1 MDGQLEHVLQDDYL
15 GDLTGLDLD
24 DLRARR
30 AECQA
35 IETQLSYLR
44 RLVQGH
50 HDIATAELQRR
61 REGGDPSDLS
71 ALVAQLPAI
80 LSDRIHAPGNG
91 HLPQQ
96 MEPGEL
102 SGELPARL
110 DALLAGTDLDH
121 LDSLTDEQLDR
132 VGVQLAELEQ
142 DVSGYRRQ
150 LFERIDAVQDE
161 LARRYRTGEATLDV
175 PT

>member
-1 MDGQLEHVLQDDYL
+1 MDGQLERVLQSDYL
-15 GDLTGLDLD
+15 GDLTSLDLD
-24 DLRARR
+24 QLRERR

-35 IETQLSYLR
+35 VETQLSYLR

-61 REGGDPSDLS
+61 RDGGDPADLG
-71 ALVAQLPAI
+71 ALVAQLPTI
-80 LSDRIHAPGNG
+80 LSDRIHAPGTG
-91 HLPQQ
+91 HLPQH

-121 LDSLTDEQLDR
+121 LDTLSEEQLDTL
-132 VGVQLAELEQ
+132 GTQLAELEH
-142 DVSGYRRQ
+142 DVSGFRRQ

-175 PT
+175 PG